1 MFYFKNHRAF
11 TYTQCRLL
19 WSGRIPAR
27 HDIFTIGIY
36 HMDHTRRPKPLTYQV
51 SFDPEKAQEEREE
64 GNEGMS
70 GA

>member
-1 MFYFKNHRAF
+1 
-11 TYTQCRLL
+11 
-19 WSGRIPAR
+19 
-27 HDIFTIGIY
+27 
-36 HMDHTRRPKPLTYQV
+36 MDHTRHPKPLTYQV